1 MLYLVAFIA
10 VLGFATSAIFG
21 VLLLKRNKPDPQ
33 ADAARNQFLLLQ
45 QQMQNNLQ
53 NDLKNLREELSQ
65 GMIDSVRQN
74 REQVGML
81 TQQLNERM
89 KETSSTLQSTQTSVG
104 ERLDN
109 AARVVGELQRK
120 LGGLEESNKRIFE
133 LGQGL
138 SELKDILKNPKLR
151 GNMGEFFL
159 EDLLR
164 QILPPD
170 HYHTQHEFRSG
181 EKVDV
186 VIRFGDSLVSIDS
199 KFPLESFIRHLQ
211 TPDDQPEQK
220 KKEKKAFV
228 SAVKKHVDAIAKKY
242 ILPDEGTFDFA
253 LMYIPAENVYY
264 ETIIRD
270 DMLEDEGSLYE
281 YLLKRKVIPVSPNSL
296 YAYLQVIV
304 LGLKGMRVQEH
315 ARQMIQDLQR
325 IEGDLGKFKA
335 DYDVLGKHLKNAG
348 NTYDEGSKRLD
359 KFQQRYSVLTEM
371 GDKMALPEKLE

>member
-21 VLLLKRNKPDPQ
+21 VLLLKRNKSDPQ

-164 QILPPD
+164 PLP
-170 HYHTQHEFRSG
+170 HSAR
-181 EKVDV
+181 V
-186 VIRFGDSLVSIDS
+186 SLW
-199 KFPLESFIRHLQ
+199 
-211 TPDDQPEQK
+211 
-220 KKEKKAFV
+220 
-228 SAVKKHVDAIAKKY
+228 
-242 ILPDEGTFDFA
+242 
-253 LMYIPAENVYY
+253 
-264 ETIIRD
+264 
-270 DMLEDEGSLYE
+270 
-281 YLLKRKVIPVSPNSL
+281 
-296 YAYLQVIV
+296 
-304 LGLKGMRVQEH
+304 
-315 ARQMIQDLQR
+315 
-325 IEGDLGKFKA
+325 GK
-335 DYDVLGKHLKNAG
+335 
-348 NTYDEGSKRLD
+348 S
-359 KFQQRYSVLTEM
+359 
-371 GDKMALPEKLE
+371 